1 MTNPSASGRLATIAA
16 RQRGSRLRDVVFAG
30 LVLIAGVVSLSSLA
44 TAAHAA
50 TPAAP
55 AHILATR

>member
-1 MTNPSASGRLATIAA
+1 MTNLSASGRLATIAA
-16 RQRGSRLRDVVFAG
+16 RQRGSRLRDMVFAG

-55 AHILATR
+55 AHVIAVR